1 MIADKIVAQSIKK
14 NLFACIIRW
23 ASLLYDLSVM
33 EKKQVTNLEIA
44 ASRYILAVMIY
55 ETLNDPEF
63 DGDME
68 KAKAD
73 FDSLFKLSDEE
84 REAIKAI
91 VQI

>member
-1 MIADKIVAQSIKK
+1 MIADKIVAQRIKK

-23 ASLLYDLSVM
+23 ASLLYDGLVM

-55 ETLNDPEF
+55 ETLNDPAF
-63 DGDME
+63 NGDVE

-73 FDSLFKLSDEE
+73 FDSLFKLTDEE
-84 REAIKAI
+84 REAIKSL
-91 VQI
+91 VQV

>member
-1 MIADKIVAQSIKK
+1 
-14 NLFACIIRW
+14 
-23 ASLLYDLSVM
+23 M